1 MISLGLE
8 VQEKQLELQSQ
19 AFEEWEIQMINEKF
33 DKFKNHITQKIY
45 DFTDKLIKKLEKI
58 YDDFAE
64 SKKAIENSVLQIP
77 DFKLNKTIEFLN
89 QNKDNKEQLERYLQT
104 IKKFMDNQKLLKSQK
119 DLKNVIYGKYLFE
132 HLKNYENKL
141 NIINNLK
148 NDLNDYIQKL
158 IKCIFPEKCVLSVYS
173 NQDSL
178 DFE

>member
-1 MISLGLE
+1 M
-8 VQEKQLELQSQ
+8 
-19 AFEEWEIQMINEKF
+19 
-33 DKFKNHITQKIY
+33 
-45 DFTDKLIKKLEKI
+45 EKI
-58 YDDFAE
+58 YEDFSE
-64 SKKAIENSVLQIP
+64 SKEVIENSVIEIP
-77 DFKLNKTIEFLN
+77 DFKLDKTIEFLKE
-89 QNKDNKEQLERYLQT
+89 NKDNKEQLEKYLQT
-104 IKKFMDNQKLLKSQK
+104 IKKFMYNQKLLKSQK
-119 DLKNVIYGKYLFE
+119 ALKNVIYGKYLFE